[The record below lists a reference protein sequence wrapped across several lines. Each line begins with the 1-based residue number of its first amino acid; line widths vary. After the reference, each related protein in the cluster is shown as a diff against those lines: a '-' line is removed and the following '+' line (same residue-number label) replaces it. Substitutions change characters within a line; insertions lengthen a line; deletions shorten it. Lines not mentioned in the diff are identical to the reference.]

1 MRLSRSDNGTGQSLF
16 YGKEGRPNEQS
27 TSVRQNASG
36 TMVLEGTLL
45 IPNASGKLNGKSIA
59 KKPKRGM
66 GSLISGITITD

>member
-1 MRLSRSDNGTGQSLF
+1 
-16 YGKEGRPNEQS
+16 
-27 TSVRQNASG
+27 
-36 TMVLEGTLL
+36 MVLEGTLL